1 MKKAEELL
9 RKYNQEHIIPYLEK
23 NEELQKQILK
33 IDFEELNKLYLKAQN
48 SREGALENIE
58 PISAINPDK
67 LSKNEKELLMKK
79 GSDVISQNKLAVVT
93 MAGGQGTRLG
103 HIGPKGTFKI
113 TIGNSEKYLFQIL
126 AENLIR
132 EGKKYGVNIPWY
144 IMTSKENNQETVNF
158 LKENEYF
165 NYPKSDITI
174 FIQEEMPLLT
184 TEGKLIIEKGLI
196 KEASNGNGS
205 IFASMEKSG
214 VIKDMEKRGSE
225 WIFIGSVDNVLLQM
239 VDPLL
244 IGVTLKD
251 DSYVASKTILKN
263 APNEKVGVFCKENGK
278 VRVIEYT
285 ELPEELSKELNEHGE
300 LLFGESHIMCNLLNI
315 EALKRATTQEMEYH
329 IATKN
334 IDGVSCY
341 KFEKFIFDAFNM
353 FEHIS
358 ILRGKRECD
367 FAPIKNKDGVDSPKT
382 AVELYKNYWGI

>member
-9 RKYNQEHIIPYLEK
+9 KKYNQEHIIPYLEN
-23 NEELQKQILK
+23 NEELEKQVLK
-33 IDFEELNKLYLKAQN
+33 IDFEELNKLCLKAKT
-48 SREGALENIE
+48 SIVESLEHIE
-58 PISAINPDK
+58 PINAINPDK
-67 LSKNEKELLMKK
+67 LSQDEKEALIKRGK
-79 GSDVISQNKLAVVT
+79 EVIFQNKLAVVT

-113 TIGNSEKYLFQIL
+113 NIGDSEKYLFQIL

-132 EGKKYGVNIPWY
+132 EGKKYGVTIPWY
-144 IMTSKENNQETVNF
+144 IMTSKENNQDTVKF
-158 LKENEYF
+158 LKEKNYF
-165 NYPKSDITI
+165 NYPENEICI
-174 FIQEEMPLLT
+174 FIQEEMPLIT
-184 TEGKLIIEKGLI
+184 TEGKLIIENGLI

-205 IFASMEKSG
+205 IFASMEKAE
-214 VIKDMEKRGSE
+214 VLKDMEKRKIE
-225 WIFIGSVDNVLLQM
+225 WIFIGSVDNILLQM

-251 DSYVASKTILKN
+251 GSYVASKTILKN
-263 APNEKVGVFCKENGK
+263 APNEKVGVFCKENGRVK
-278 VRVIEYT
+278 VIEYT
-285 ELPEELSKELNEHGE
+285 ELPQDLSTELNEHGE
-300 LLFGESHIMCNLLNI
+300 LLYGESHIMCNLFNI

-334 IDGVSCY
+334 IDGLSCY